1 MEPRILVVLI
11 DGEPEDAA
19 LVSRAR
25 EYADAKD
32 CSVTLLQVV
41 PEVTRGRIAGGVV
54 ILPWQ
59 IMQAMEAEAKYQLES
74 LRARFLRG
82 RAHPNTKLVRFGRV
96 HDEVAAVIDGVRT
109 AGARALFLE
118 VGADNPPARALYEAM
133 GFRVIGARA
142 AYYRRGDGPPADALI
157 MRLSLK

>member
-1 MEPRILVVLI
+1 MEPRTLVVLI
-11 DGEPEDAA
+11 DGEPDDAA

-41 PEVTRGRIAGGVV
+41 PEVTRARAAGGVV

-59 IMQAMEAEAKYQLES
+59 IMQTMEAEAKYQLES

-96 HDEVAAVIDGVRT
+96 HEELATVIDVGDVL
-109 AGARALFLE
+109 AVLARSRRISFLPWLTRDALLRRRLAVPVLFL
-118 VGADNPPARALYEAM
+118 DRDDRLIWPARRYTLETNS
-133 GFRVIGARA
+133 G
-142 AYYRRGDGPPADALI
+142 
-157 MRLSLK
+157 

>member
-1 MEPRILVVLI
+1 MEPRTLVVLI

-32 CSVTLLQVV
+32 CSVTLLHVV
-41 PEVTRGRIAGGVV
+41 PELTSARTAGGVV

-59 IMQAMEAEAKYQLES
+59 IMQAMEAEAKYQLEN

-96 HDEVAAVIDGVRT
+96 HEEVATVIDGGDVL
-109 AGARALFLE
+109 AVLARSRRSLLPWLTRDARLRRRLAVPVLFL
-118 VGADNPPARALYEAM
+118 DRDDRLIWPARRYTLEANS
-133 GFRVIGARA
+133 G
-142 AYYRRGDGPPADALI
+142 
-157 MRLSLK
+157 

>member
-11 DGEPEDAA
+11 DGEPDDAA

-41 PEVTRGRIAGGVV
+41 PEVTRARTAGGVV

-96 HDEVAAVIDGVRT
+96 HDEVAAVIDGGDVL
-109 AGARALFLE
+109 AVLARSRRSFLPWLTRDARLRRRLAVPVLFL
-118 VGADNPPARALYEAM
+118 DRDDRLIWPARRYTLEANS
-133 GFRVIGARA
+133 G
-142 AYYRRGDGPPADALI
+142 
-157 MRLSLK
+157 